1 MEKTKKL
8 TLGLSIGWL
17 AALVLAG
24 VPAMACYFSLFRKG
38 SMDANMDFAVVYLA
52 VTAVV
57 FLPILFVIHHL
68 SGKAGPKV
76 IRIISKIAAI
86 FLSVWC
92 LIVLIAVIL
101 FKTVGF

>member
-1 MEKTKKL
+1 MEKSKKL

-24 VPAMACYFSLFRKG
+24 VPAMAYYFSLFRKG
-38 SMDANMDFAVVYLA
+38 SIEANMDFAAVYLA
-52 VTAVV
+52 VTMVV
-57 FLPILFVIHHL
+57 FLPTLFVIHHL
-68 SGKAGPKV
+68 SGKAGPKA

>member
-1 MEKTKKL
+1 MKSPISSAVWKAVHSL
-8 TLGLSIGWL
+8 LGR
-17 AALVLAG
+17 
-24 VPAMACYFSLFRKG
+24 MDLFPR
-38 SMDANMDFAVVYLA
+38 M
-52 VTAVV
+52 TAVV
-57 FLPILFVIHHL
+57 FLPTLFVIHHL
-68 SGKAGPKV
+68 SGKAGPKA